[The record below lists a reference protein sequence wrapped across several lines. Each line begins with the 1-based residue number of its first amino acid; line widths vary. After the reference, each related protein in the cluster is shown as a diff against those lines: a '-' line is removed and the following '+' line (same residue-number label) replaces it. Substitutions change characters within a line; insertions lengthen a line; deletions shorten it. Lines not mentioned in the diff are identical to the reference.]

1 VRLIVWNS
9 QGAKWDVLWTNWA
22 GPAVIPQTDDVV
34 VLVVEAGWAPWIASG
49 TVEINNV
56 YPYDIDSRRYNGPG
70 AANSPCC
77 MAIEDSRRR
86 KAAWIPWVNTPADMD
101 AGIRTNSRCSMGAI
115 LMPNRLQMQGQP
127 SRYVYNGHKRPVVRV
142 QLGERRDVEI
152 TILLV
157 HLISGYWR
165 NAQAE
170 MDDLTAT
177 MSTLIPQ
184 NTVGMVVGDM
194 NVDLLTRVPN
204 LPAGW
209 SILNVGV
216 ATQQSGGELDWALL
230 YNPAGQNLNTARQV
244 LQQYKSGANQSD
256 HSVMQY
262 SVSW

>member
-49 TVEINNV
+49 TVVVNNV
-56 YPYDIDSRRYNGPG
+56 YPYDIDSDRYNGPG
-70 AANSPCC
+70 AANSQCC

-86 KAAWIPWVNTPADMD
+86 KAWWVPWVNTPAEMD
-101 AGIRTNSRCSMGAI
+101 SGIRTNSRCSMGAI
-115 LMPNRLQMQGQP
+115 LMPNRLRIQGQP
-127 SRYVYNGHKRPVVRV
+127 GRYIYNGHKRPVVRV
-142 QLGERRDVEI
+142 QLGARRDVEM

-184 NTVGMVVGDM
+184 GTLGMVVGDM
-194 NVDLLTRVPN
+194 NIDLLTRVPN
-204 LPAGW
+204 VPAGW

-216 ATQQSGGELDWALL
+216 ATQQSGGELDWALV
-230 YNPAGQNLNTARQV
+230 YNPAGLNLTTNAAV

-256 HSVMQY
+256 HSVMRY
-262 SVSW
+262 AVS